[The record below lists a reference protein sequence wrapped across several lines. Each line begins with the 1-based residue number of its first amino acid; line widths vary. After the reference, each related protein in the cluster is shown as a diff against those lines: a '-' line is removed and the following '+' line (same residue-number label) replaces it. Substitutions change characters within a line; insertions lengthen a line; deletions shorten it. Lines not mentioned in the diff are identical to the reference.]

1 LEKKIEFNV
10 SKIGFYLLEKQASV
24 HRSHRVLIIV
34 GFLAIA
40 VSFLAYARN
49 EDLTVTPAAMPAL
62 QRLAITTYTILFISF
77 GAIGWGLYKFYK
89 TKISIPDSSISSII
103 SNAINNKR
111 AKQIF
116 VTSAIGYGIFFAL
129 ASGIILYKPEINAT
143 DYGFPKPPHIELSPC
158 CDLPGYMPMIFAF
171 FTEHVGL
178 QIIPLNLVLTVV
190 VSFLVGLNFALSSTT
205 FTIAKSGRHMGAFG
219 AVTGLF
225 VGCPTCA
232 GTAFTVLFG
241 LGASA
246 TSVTLFLTSYEAQLQ
261 TIFIA
266 VSIPILLVTP
276 FIMARKIRSSQN
288 ESCPLDSK

>member
-1 LEKKIEFNV
+1 M
-10 SKIGFYLLEKQASV
+10 EKQASV
-24 HRSHRVLIIV
+24 HRSHKVLIIV

-40 VSFLAYARN
+40 ASFLAYARN
-49 EDLTVTPAAMPAL
+49 NDLTVTPAAIPAL
-62 QRLAITTYTILFISF
+62 QRLAVTSYVILFISF
-77 GAIGWGLYKFYK
+77 GAIGWGLYKFYR
-89 TKISIPDSSISSII
+89 TKVSIPDSSISSII

-116 VTSAIGYGIFFAL
+116 VVSAIGYGIFFAFT
-129 ASGIILYKPEINAT
+129 SGIILYKPEINAT

-178 QIIPLNLVLTVV
+178 QIVPLNLVLAVV
-190 VSFLVGLNFALSSTT
+190 VSFLVGLNFSLSSTT
-205 FTIAKSGRHMGAFG
+205 FSIAKGGGKMGTFG

-232 GTAFTVLFG
+232 GTAFTMLFG

-261 TIFIA
+261 TIFIG
-266 VSIPILLVTP
+266 VSIPILLTTP
-276 FIMARKIRSSQN
+276 FIMARKIKKSQN
-288 ESCPLDSK
+288 GSCALEP

>member
-1 LEKKIEFNV
+1 
-10 SKIGFYLLEKQASV
+10 LEKQSTV
-24 HRSHRVLIIV
+24 HRSHKVLITV
-34 GFLAIA
+34 GFLAMV

-49 EDLTVTPAAMPAL
+49 DEITITPAAMPAL
-62 QRLAITTYTILFISF
+62 QNLAVATYVILFTSF
-77 GAIGWGLYKFYK
+77 VAIGWGLYKFYK
-89 TKISIPDSSISSII
+89 AKTELPDSSTASII

-116 VTSAIGYGIFFAL
+116 IISAIGYGIFFGL
-129 ASGIILYKPEINAT
+129 TSGIILYKPDINAT
-143 DYGFPKPPHIELSPC
+143 DYGFPTPPHIELSPC

-178 QIIPLNLVLTVV
+178 QIVPLNLVLLVA
-190 VSFLVGLNFALSSTT
+190 VSFLVGLNFALSATT
-205 FTIAKSGRHMGAFG
+205 FTAARGAGKFGTFG

-232 GTAFTVLFG
+232 GTAFTMLFG

-246 TSVTLFLTSYEAQLQ
+246 TGVTLFLTSYEAQLQ

-266 VSIPILLVTP
+266 ASIPVLIATP
-276 FIMARKIRSSQN
+276 FIMARKIRKAQN
-288 ESCPLDSK
+288 GSCALESKQ

>member
-1 LEKKIEFNV
+1 M
-10 SKIGFYLLEKQASV
+10 EKQSTV
-24 HRSHRVLIIV
+24 HRSHRVLIII

-40 VSFLAYARN
+40 VSFLAYSRN
-49 EDLTVTPAAMPAL
+49 NEITVTPAAMPAL
-62 QRLAITTYTILFISF
+62 RNLALATYVVLFTSF

-89 TKISIPDSSISSII
+89 AKTEFPDASTASII

-116 VTSAIGYGIFFAL
+116 IISAIGYGIFFGL
-129 ASGIILYKPEINAT
+129 TSGIILYKPEINAT
-143 DYGFPKPPHIELSPC
+143 DYGFPTPPHIELSPC

-178 QIIPLNLVLTVV
+178 QIAPLNLVLLVA
-190 VSFLVGLNFALSSTT
+190 VSFLVGLNFSLSATA
-205 FTIAKSGRHMGAFG
+205 FTVARSAGKLGAFG
-219 AVTGLF
+219 AITGLF

-232 GTAFTVLFG
+232 GTAFTMLFG

-266 VSIPILLVTP
+266 ASIPILLATP
-276 FIMARKIRSSQN
+276 FIMARKIRKTQN
-288 ESCPLDSK
+288 GSCALEPKQ

>member
-1 LEKKIEFNV
+1 M
-10 SKIGFYLLEKQASV
+10 EKQSIV
-24 HRSHRVLIIV
+24 HRSHKALVIV

-49 EDLTVTPAAMPAL
+49 NEITVTPAAMPAL
-62 QRLAITTYTILFISF
+62 QHMAIATYVILFISF

-89 TKISIPDSSISSII
+89 AKVELPDSSISSII
-103 SNAINNKR
+103 SNALNNKR
-111 AKQIF
+111 AKRIL
-116 VTSAIGYGIFFAL
+116 VISAIGYGIFFGL
-129 ASGIILYKPEINAT
+129 TSGVILYKPDINAT
-143 DYGFPKPPHIELSPC
+143 DYGFPTPPHIELSPC

-178 QIIPLNLVLTVV
+178 QIVPLNLVLLVAI
-190 VSFLVGLNFALSSTT
+190 SFLVGLNFSLAATT
-205 FTIAKSGRHMGAFG
+205 FTAAKSAGRFGTFG

-232 GTAFTVLFG
+232 GTAFTMLFG

-246 TSVTLFLTSYEAQLQ
+246 TGVTLFLTSYEAQLQ

-266 VSIPILLVTP
+266 ISIPILLVTP
-276 FIMARKIRSSQN
+276 YIMARKIREAQN
-288 ESCPLDSK
+288 GSCALEPKQ